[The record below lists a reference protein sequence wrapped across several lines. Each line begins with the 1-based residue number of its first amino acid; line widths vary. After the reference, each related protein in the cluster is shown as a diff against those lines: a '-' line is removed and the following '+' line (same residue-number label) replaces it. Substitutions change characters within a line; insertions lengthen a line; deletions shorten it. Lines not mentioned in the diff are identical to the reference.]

1 MNTALAKDISYSK
14 DKIRY
19 DAACRNVLAD
29 KHILAWILKGT
40 LTEYK
45 NSTIEEII
53 KCIEPPEVGSVRV
66 EDTNAPERVVGISD
80 SDKDLFEGDILYDI
94 RFSASTKDTLSN
106 LIINIE
112 EQNDFYPGYPILKR
126 ATYYCGRMIS
136 AQNGTIFSGQDYG
149 KLRKVVSIWICPN
162 PPKKQE
168 YTILR
173 YATKEEQ
180 VIGESKRPVS
190 EYDLTSIILINL
202 GNPMERKENDVLRL
216 LSVLLSTNVEPKE
229 KKGIL
234 EDSFK
239 IPMSAK
245 ISEEVIKMGSVF
257 DEAVMRGYNRGKFE
271 AKSEMIIEMLRAN
284 QPIELITKFSKLT
297 KEKIAEIG
305 LQNGIKIN
313 QYSS

>member
-1 MNTALAKDISYSK
+1 MDTALARDIDYSE

-80 SDKDLFEGDILYDI
+80 SDKNLFEGEIFYDV
-94 RFSASTKDTLSN
+94 RFSVSTKDTLSN

-190 EYDLTSIILINL
+190 EYDLTSIILISL
-202 GNPMERKENDVLRL
+202 GSPEERKENDVLKL
-216 LSVLLSTNVEPKE
+216 LSVLLSTEIEPKN

-239 IPMSAK
+239 IPMTAK
-245 ISEEVIKMGSVF
+245 MIEEVINMGSVI
-257 DEAVMRGYNRGKFE
+257 DGVERRGIEKGKIE
-271 AKSEMIIEMLRAN
+271 IILELLRAN
-284 QPIELITKFSKLT
+284 QPIEFISKITKFS

-305 LQNGIKIN
+305 LKDGIRVN
-313 QYSS
+313 Q

>member
-1 MNTALAKDISYSK
+1 MDTALARDIDYSE

-19 DAACRNVLAD
+19 DAACRNILAD

-45 NSTIEEII
+45 DNTIEEII

-66 EDTNAPERVVGISD
+66 EDTNAPERVVGMSD
-80 SDKDLFEGDILYDI
+80 SDKNLFEGDIFYDI
-94 RFSASTKDTLSN
+94 RFSVSTKDTLSN

-190 EYDLTSIILINL
+190 EYDLTSIILISL
-202 GNPMERKENDVLRL
+202 GSPEERKENDVLKL
-216 LSVLLSTNVEPKE
+216 LSVLLSTEIEPKN

-239 IPMSAK
+239 IPMTAK
-245 ISEEVIKMGSVF
+245 MIEEVINMGSVI
-257 DEAVMRGYNRGKFE
+257 DGVERRGIEKGKIE
-271 AKSEMIIEMLRAN
+271 IILELLRAN
-284 QPIELITKFSKLT
+284 QPIEFISKITKFS

-305 LQNGIKIN
+305 LKDGIRVN
-313 QYSS
+313 Q

>member
-1 MNTALAKDISYSK
+1 MDTALARDIDYSEN
-14 DKIRY
+14 KIRY
-19 DAACRNVLAD
+19 DAACRNILAD

-45 NSTIEEII
+45 DNTIEEIL
-53 KCIEPPEVGSVRV
+53 KCIEPPEIATARV

-80 SDKDLFEGDILYDI
+80 SDKDLFEGEIFYDI

-173 YATKEEQ
+173 HATKEEH
-180 VIGESKRPVS
+180 GGSK
-190 EYDLTSIILINL
+190 
-202 GNPMERKENDVLRL
+202 
-216 LSVLLSTNVEPKE
+216 
-229 KKGIL
+229 
-234 EDSFK
+234 
-239 IPMSAK
+239 K
-245 ISEEVIKMGSVF
+245 ISLVVKDLLNGF
-257 DEAVMRGYNRGKFE
+257 DSLE
-271 AKSEMIIEMLRAN
+271 
-284 QPIELITKFSKLT
+284 TKILD
-297 KEKIAEIG
+297 
-305 LQNGIKIN
+305 
-313 QYSS
+313 

>member
-1 MNTALAKDISYSK
+1 MNTALARDIDYSE

-19 DAACRNVLAD
+19 DAACRNILAD

-45 NSTIEEII
+45 NNTIEEIL
-53 KCIEPPEVGSVRV
+53 KCIEPPEIATARV
-66 EDTNAPERVVGISD
+66 ENTNAPERVVGMSD
-80 SDKDLFEGDILYDI
+80 SDKNLFEGDIFYDI

-190 EYDLTSIILINL
+190 EYDLTSIILISL
-202 GNPMERKENDVLRL
+202 GSPEERKENDVLKL
-216 LSVLLSTNVEPKE
+216 LSVLLSTEIEPKN

-239 IPMSAK
+239 IPMTAK
-245 ISEEVIKMGSVF
+245 MIEEVINMGSVI
-257 DEAVMRGYNRGKFE
+257 DGVERRGIEKGKIE
-271 AKSEMIIEMLRAN
+271 IILELLRAN
-284 QPIELITKFSKLT
+284 QPIEFISKITKFS

-305 LQNGIKIN
+305 LKDGIRVN
-313 QYSS
+313 Q

>member
-1 MNTALAKDISYSK
+1 MNTALARNIDYSE

-19 DAACRNVLAD
+19 DAACRNILAD

-45 NSTIEEII
+45 NNTIEEIL
-53 KCIEPPEVGSVRV
+53 KCIEPPEIATARV

-80 SDKDLFEGDILYDI
+80 SDKNLFEGDIFYDI

-190 EYDLTSIILINL
+190 EYDLTSIILISL
-202 GNPMERKENDVLRL
+202 GSPEERKENDVLKL
-216 LSVLLSTNVEPKE
+216 LSVLLSTEIEPKN

-239 IPMSAK
+239 IPMTAK
-245 ISEEVIKMGSVF
+245 MIEEVINMGSVI
-257 DEAVMRGYNRGKFE
+257 DGVERRGIEKGKIE
-271 AKSEMIIEMLRAN
+271 IILELLRAN
-284 QPIELITKFSKLT
+284 QPIEFISKITKFS

-305 LQNGIKIN
+305 LKDGIRVN
-313 QYSS
+313 Q

>member
-1 MNTALAKDISYSK
+1 MDTALARDIDYSE

-19 DAACRNVLAD
+19 DAACRNILAD

-45 NSTIEEII
+45 DNTIEEIM

-66 EDTNAPERVVGISD
+66 EDTNAPERIVGISD
-80 SDKDLFEGDILYDI
+80 SDKNLFEGDIFYDI

-168 YTILR
+168 NTILR
-173 YATKEEQ
+173 YVTKEEQ
-180 VIGESKRPVS
+180 VIGEAKRPIS
-190 EYDLTSIILINL
+190 EYDLTNMILISL
-202 GNPMERKENDVLRL
+202 GSPAERKENDVLKL
-216 LSVLLSTNVEPKE
+216 LSVLLSTEIEPKN

-239 IPMSAK
+239 IPMTVEMTEEAGIMCNLSDSIEK
-245 ISEEVIKMGSVF
+245 RGIERGIEKGKKEVIL
-257 DEAVMRGYNRGKFE
+257 EL
-271 AKSEMIIEMLRAN
+271 LRAN
-284 QPIELITKFSKLT
+284 QSLEFISKVTKFS

-305 LQNGIKIN
+305 LKNGIALG
-313 QYSS
+313 

>member
-1 MNTALAKDISYSK
+1 MDTALARDIDYSE

-45 NSTIEEII
+45 NNTIEEIL
-53 KCIEPPEVGSVRV
+53 KCIEPPEVGNVRV

-80 SDKDLFEGDILYDI
+80 SDKNLFEGDILYDI

-190 EYDLTSIILINL
+190 EYDLTSIVLINL
-202 GNPMERKENDVLRL
+202 GNPMERKEKDVLRL
-216 LSVLLSTNVEPKE
+216 LSVLLSTEIEPKN

-239 IPMSAK
+239 IPMTVEMTEEAGIMCNLSDSIEK
-245 ISEEVIKMGSVF
+245 RGIERGIEKGKSEVIL
-257 DEAVMRGYNRGKFE
+257 ELLN
-271 AKSEMIIEMLRAN
+271 AN
-284 QPIELITKFSKLT
+284 QSLELISKVTKFS
-297 KEKIAEIG
+297 KEKIAEIAFK
-305 LQNGIKIN
+305 NGIALG
-313 QYSS
+313 

>member
-1 MNTALAKDISYSK
+1 MNTALARDIDYSE

-19 DAACRNVLAD
+19 DAACRNILAD

-45 NSTIEEII
+45 DNTIEEII

-80 SDKDLFEGDILYDI
+80 SDKDLFEGNIFYDI

-126 ATYYCGRMIS
+126 ATYYCGLMIS

-168 YTILR
+168 NTVLR
-173 YATKEEQ
+173 YVTKEEQ
-180 VIGESKRPVS
+180 VIGEAKRPIS
-190 EYDLTSIILINL
+190 EYDLTNMILISL
-202 GNPMERKENDVLRL
+202 GSPAERKENDVLKL
-216 LSVLLSTNVEPKE
+216 LSVLLSTEIEPKN

-239 IPMSAK
+239 IPMTAK
-245 ISEEVIKMGSVF
+245 MIEEVINMGSVL
-257 DEAVMRGYNRGKFE
+257 DGVERRGIEKG
-271 AKSEMIIEMLRAN
+271 KSEIILELLRAN
-284 QPIELITKFSKLT
+284 QSLEFISKVTKFS

-305 LQNGIKIN
+305 LKNGIALG
-313 QYSS
+313 

>member
-1 MNTALAKDISYSK
+1 MDTALAKDIDYSK

-19 DAACRNVLAD
+19 DAACRNILAD

-45 NSTIEEII
+45 NSAIEEII
-53 KCIEPPEVGSVRV
+53 KCIEPPEVGSVKV

-80 SDKDLFEGDILYDI
+80 SDKDLFEGDIFYDI

-162 PPKKQE
+162 PPKKRENSIVRFSTQE
-168 YTILR
+168 EAI
-173 YATKEEQ
+173 
-180 VIGESKRPVS
+180 IGIGDYKKS
-190 EYDLTSIILINL
+190 EYDMTSIVIINL
-202 GNPMERKENDVLRL
+202 GSPSRESNDVLRL
-216 LSVLLSTNVEPKE
+216 LSVLLSTSVEPRD
-229 KKGIL
+229 KKQIL

-239 IPMSAK
+239 IPMTVEMTEEAGIMCNLSDGIEK
-245 ISEEVIKMGSVF
+245 RGIEKGKSEVIL
-257 DEAVMRGYNRGKFE
+257 E
-271 AKSEMIIEMLRAN
+271 LLHAN
-284 QPIELITKFSKLT
+284 QSLEFISKVTKFSK
-297 KEKIAEIG
+297 EKVAEIA
-305 LQNGIKIN
+305 LKNGIAIG
-313 QYSS
+313 